1 MLSSFVWPAWK
12 TAKKKHIKIFK
23 NNEKEVH
30 RISCK
35 WLLHSLSSSL
45 FSQRLYSHLFITK
58 PVSLLNL
65 KKLITFLFSNGPFSI
80 IVVFINTPLL
90 DLSSPPL
97 FHLSFSFLFSLS
109 SMDLVVYT
117 EATTQIQHVNRKSSD
132 ELLRKFADPDEVDE
146 PTTKS
151 TKRRRKVVTTTTRE
165 NGADVESNVTTAGL
179 VERKRLLLAPA
190 VSKRRSM
197 FLRQIASG
205 KTHLKNKS
213 LVRTI
218 GKVHSNLYTNITYL
232 LSSFLQK
239 LLNVFFLCSFC
250 NSDMA

>member
-1 MLSSFVWPAWK
+1 MK
-12 TAKKKHIKIFK
+12 RIKNMQQWNFLILYSNGF
-23 NNEKEVH
+23 
-30 RISCK
+30 
-35 WLLHSLSSSL
+35 LSL
-45 FSQRLYSHLFITK
+45 FW
-58 PVSLLNL
+58 PCN
-65 KKLITFLFSNGPFSI
+65 
-80 IVVFINTPLL
+80 
-90 DLSSPPL
+90 
-97 FHLSFSFLFSLS
+97 FSLYIVFRHWTLLTS
-109 SMDLVVYT
+109 IS
-117 EATTQIQHVNRKSSD
+117 TTNASLI
-132 ELLRKFADPDEVDE
+132 DPDEVDE